1 MELGR
6 KIYYTR
12 IEKNMTL
19 KSLAKK
25 IGVST
30 KVLDKWENCEL
41 YPNMKQ
47 VDEIAKA
54 LKLTVPELLDND
66 IRNLIKEEEII
77 ETKDNN
83 TSVDLLKIVGVILL
97 GLILLLIMFYL

>member
-12 IEKNMTL
+12 IEKNITQ

-41 YPNMKQ
+41 NPNMKQ
-47 VDEIAKA
+47 VDDIAKA

-66 IRNLIKEEEII
+66 IRNLIKEEEIDD
-77 ETKDNN
+77 EKENN
-83 TSVDLLKIVGVILL
+83 TTVDLLKIVGVILL

>member
-1 MELGR
+1 
-6 KIYYTR
+6 
-12 IEKNMTL
+12 
-19 KSLAKK
+19 
-25 IGVST
+25 
-30 KVLDKWENCEL
+30 
-41 YPNMKQ
+41 MKQ

>member
-12 IEKNMTL
+12 TEKNMTQ

-41 YPNMKQ
+41 NPNMKQ
-47 VDEIAKA
+47 VDDIAKA

-66 IRNLIKEEEII
+66 IRNLIKEEEIDD
-77 ETKDNN
+77 EKENN
-83 TSVDLLKIVGVILL
+83 TTVDLLKIVGVILL

>member
-12 IEKNMTL
+12 TEKNMTQ

-30 KVLDKWENCEL
+30 KVWING
-41 YPNMKQ
+41 
-47 VDEIAKA
+47 
-54 LKLTVPELLDND
+54 
-66 IRNLIKEEEII
+66 
-77 ETKDNN
+77 
-83 TSVDLLKIVGVILL
+83 KIVN
-97 GLILLLIMFYL
+97 

>member
-12 IEKNMTL
+12 TEKNMTQ

-25 IGVST
+25 IGVPT

-41 YPNMKQ
+41 NPNMKQ

-66 IRNLIKEEEII
+66 IRNFISICKTELHSNK
-77 ETKDNN
+77 
-83 TSVDLLKIVGVILL
+83 
-97 GLILLLIMFYL
+97 